1 MNKKGLINQ
10 ILDNWRDEFKLSV
23 ADNPSIYIALFDTN
37 GELIFANKTLKSFFV
52 PEIPPKENFLNPS
65 LKRLLQMTPKDTLI
79 YSGYVTIGGYDRENV
94 SLLGKIYRKD
104 NELLFV
110 GGGDIRQL
118 LEQNAQL
125 FELNSEINALQ
136 RQLTRDKV
144 MLEEANAAKDK
155 FFSIIAHDLK
165 NPFNAL
171 LGFSEFLLENYKE
184 MATGD
189 IEEQLTLLRDTSKQ
203 TYSLLEDLLTWSKA
217 QRGKIEC
224 KPQLIKFKIICDEV
238 RTLIGYMA
246 DEKDISLLLESGFD
260 VDVYADANMLKTI
273 LRNIVSNAI
282 KFSYRGGTIITKV
295 AKDEKVV
302 TISVEDNGKG
312 ISRENQGKLWNL
324 AGQYTTSGT
333 ENESGTGLGLLICK
347 EFVAAHGGKIWV
359 ESEEGKGSKFI
370 FTLPLNTIKSHM
382 SA

>member
-1 MNKKGLINQ
+1 MNRKGLISQ

-23 ADNPSIYIALFDTN
+23 ADNPSIYIALFDTQ

-52 PEIPPKENFLNPS
+52 PDIPPKDNFLNPS
-65 LKRLLQMTPKDTLI
+65 LKRLLQMTPKETLI

-94 SLLGKIYRKD
+94 SLLGKIYRKE

-125 FELNSEINALQ
+125 FDLNSEINALQ
-136 RQLTRDKV
+136 RQLTKEKV

-171 LGFSEFLLENYKE
+171 LGFSEFLLENYRE
-184 MATGD
+184 MATSE
-189 IEEQLTLLRDTSKQ
+189 IEEQLVLLRDTSKH
-203 TYSLLEDLLTWSKA
+203 TFSLLEDLLTWSKA

-224 KPQLIKFKIICDEV
+224 KPHIVKFKTICDEV
-238 RTLIGYMA
+238 RALIGYLA
-246 DEKDISLLLESGFD
+246 DEKEIALVLESD
-260 VDVYADANMLKTI
+260 TEIDVYADANMLKTI
-273 LRNIVSNAI
+273 LRNLVSNAI
-282 KFSYRGGTIITKV
+282 KFSYRGGKITTRVTGDDK
-295 AKDEKVV
+295 AV

-324 AGQYTTSGT
+324 AGKYTTRGT

-347 EFVAAHGGKIWV
+347 EFVAAHGGKIRV

-370 FTLPLNTIKSHM
+370 FTLPLNIINSHM

>member
-1 MNKKGLINQ
+1 MNRKGLISQ

-23 ADNPSIYIALFDTN
+23 ADNPSIYIALFDTQ
-37 GELIFANKTLKSFFV
+37 GELIFANKTLKTFFV
-52 PEIPPKENFLNPS
+52 PEIPPKDNFLNPS
-65 LKRLLQMTPKDTLI
+65 LKRLLVMTPKDSLI

-94 SLLGKIYRKD
+94 SLLGKIYRKND
-104 NELLFV
+104 ELLFV

-171 LGFSEFLLENYKE
+171 LGFSEFLLENYRE
-184 MATGD
+184 MASGE

-224 KPQLIKFKIICDEV
+224 KPQNVKFKTICDEV
-238 RTLIGYMA
+238 RALIGYLA
-246 DEKDISLLLESGFD
+246 DEKEIALVLEADTDI
-260 VDVYADANMLKTI
+260 DVYADSNMLKTI
-273 LRNIVSNAI
+273 LRNLVSNAI
-282 KFSYRGGTIITKV
+282 KFSYRGGKITTTLTRDDKI
-295 AKDEKVV
+295 V
-302 TISVEDNGKG
+302 TISVEDKGKG

-324 AGQYTTSGT
+324 AGQYTTKGT
-333 ENESGTGLGLLICK
+333 EEESGTGLGLLICK

-370 FTLPLNTIKSHM
+370 FTLPHHM
-382 SA
+382 III